1 VSSFSRRI
9 LPNEKFSGKGHAA
22 HICKKCAKK
31 QKEQM
36 KKITGEIIK
45 SNSSTDDRSLLLK
58 KSSTIAVLDL
68 THGGAVIARK
78 LTKLTGSV
86 TGVDVYRTLDPESLN
101 ELENEGIKTSTEPL
115 DPLDFDLLIAP
126 VHLDPGYPML
136 AGAATRNIPVL
147 SHHQAVGQIL
157 STYDLTNKTLIEL
170 TGTKAKTSTSILLAD
185 ILSAKKKV
193 ISHTSRGLEDRITG
207 TIIKKGLS
215 ITPAS
220 ILTALDA
227 VNDAGVDFDVF
238 IAEVSIGGTG
248 YADIGIITTIA
259 NDYKIA
265 NNTKL
270 ASDAKR
276 RMILDAKPASKL
288 VVNNDALRF
297 FGVCRRDI
305 EVISFTDSVN
315 ATCNVYFE
323 DFDKKGGTIAY
334 FLGKENGK
342 IHIREAL
349 DYDIHSYKTAFVCA
363 TAAALALDIDADT
376 IERAF
381 LGFKGAQ
388 GRMTKK
394 SVDGRIIIDNSNSGM
409 DIRTAQ
415 KALKYAQEKEGRI
428 VMVLGEEAK
437 EVCEGLDPSGVER
450 FINNHITELGALV
463 LVGERMKPLAKDSKD
478 AKIYYAGDLPGGI
491 ELAKSLTKEKDI
503 ILSCVKCFR

>member
-1 VSSFSRRI
+1 M
-9 LPNEKFSGKGHAA
+9 L
-22 HICKKCAKK
+22 
-31 QKEQM
+31 
-36 KKITGEIIK
+36 
-45 SNSSTDDRSLLLK
+45 NSLTNDRSMLFK
-58 KSSTIAVLDL
+58 KNSKIAVLDL

-78 LTKLTGSV
+78 LTKFAGSV
-86 TGVDVYRTLDPESLN
+86 TGVDVYRTLRPESLN
-101 ELENEGIKTSTEPL
+101 ELENDGIKTSTQPL
-115 DPLDFDLLIAP
+115 DTLDFDIIIAP

-136 AGAATRNIPVL
+136 AGAATRKIPVL

-157 STYDLTNKTLIEL
+157 STYELKNKILIEL
-170 TGTKAKTSTSILLAD
+170 TGTKAKTSTATLLAD
-185 ILSAKKKV
+185 ILSMEKKV
-193 ISHTSRGLEDRITG
+193 ISHTSRGLEDYSTG
-207 TIIKKGLS
+207 KIIKKGLS

-227 VNDAGVDFDVF
+227 VNDAGIDFDIF

-248 YADIGIITTIA
+248 CADIGIITTIA

-276 RMILDAKPASKL
+276 HMILDARPGSKL

-297 FGVCRRDI
+297 FGACRRDI

-315 ATCNVYFE
+315 ASCNVYFE
-323 DFDKKGGTIAY
+323 ELDKKGGTISY
-334 FLGKENGK
+334 FIGKEHGK
-342 IHIREAL
+342 IHIRETA
-349 DYDIHSYKTAFVCA
+349 DYDITSYKTAFVCA
-363 TAAALALDIDADT
+363 TAAALALDIDPDT
-376 IERAF
+376 IERSF

-394 SVDGRIIIDNSNSGM
+394 LVDGRILIDNSNSGM

-415 KALKYAQEKEGRI
+415 KALKYAQEDKGRI

-450 FINNHITELGALV
+450 FINNHINELGALI
-463 LVGERMKPLAKDSKD
+463 LVGERMKPLAGD
-478 AKIYYAGDLPGGI
+478 AKIYYAEDFPGGI
-491 ELAKSLTKEKDI
+491 ELARSLTEEKDI

>member
-1 VSSFSRRI
+1 M
-9 LPNEKFSGKGHAA
+9 LNPL
-22 HICKKCAKK
+22 
-31 QKEQM
+31 
-36 KKITGEIIK
+36 
-45 SNSSTDDRSLLLK
+45 TDDRSLLLK
-58 KSSTIAVLDL
+58 KSSKIAVLDL

-78 LTKLTGSV
+78 LAKIAGSV

-115 DPLDFDLLIAP
+115 DPLDFDIIIAP

-157 STYDLTNKTLIEL
+157 STYDLTNKILIEL
-170 TGTKAKTSTSILLAD
+170 TGTKAKTSTAILLAD

-193 ISHTSRGLEDRITG
+193 ISHTSRGLENRSTG
-207 TIIKKGLS
+207 KIIKKGLS

-227 VNDAGVDFDVF
+227 VNDAGIDFDVF

-270 ASDAKR
+270 ASDSKR
-276 RMILDAKPASKL
+276 RMILDAKSASKL

-297 FGVCRRDI
+297 FGACRRDI

-315 ATCNVYFE
+315 ATCNVYYE
-323 DFDKKGGTIAY
+323 NLDKNGGTIAY
-334 FLGKENGK
+334 FLGKEHGK
-342 IHIREAL
+342 IRIREAL
-349 DYDIHSYKTAFVCA
+349 DYDITSYKTAFVCA
-363 TAAALALDIDADT
+363 TAAALALGIDSDT
-376 IERAF
+376 IEKAF
-381 LGFKGAQ
+381 MEFKGAQ

-394 SVDGRIIIDNSNSGM
+394 SIDGRTLIDNSNSGM

-415 KALKYAQEKEGRI
+415 KALKYAQEEGERI
-428 VMVLGEEAK
+428 IMVLGEEAK

-450 FINNHITELGALV
+450 FINDHLNDLAALV
-463 LVGERMKPLAKDSKD
+463 LVGERMKPIARDSKDSKD
-478 AKIYYAGDLPGGI
+478 VIDAKYTKIYYAGDLPGGI
-491 ELAKSLTKEKDI
+491 ALAKSLTKEKDI

>member
-1 VSSFSRRI
+1 MLNSFSD
-9 LPNEKFSGKGHAA
+9 E
-22 HICKKCAKK
+22 
-31 QKEQM
+31 
-36 KKITGEIIK
+36 
-45 SNSSTDDRSLLLK
+45 RSLLLK
-58 KSSTIAVLDL
+58 KTSKIAVLDL

-78 LTKLTGSV
+78 LKNFARSV
-86 TGVDVYRTLDPESLN
+86 TGVDVYSTLDPESLN
-101 ELENEGIKTSTEPL
+101 ELENDGIKTSTEPL
-115 DPLDFDLLIAP
+115 DPLDFDIIIAP

-136 AGAATRNIPVL
+136 ARAGTIPII

-170 TGTKAKTSTSILLAD
+170 TGTKAKTSTATLLAD
-185 ILSAKKKV
+185 IISKEKKV
-193 ISHTSRGLEDRITG
+193 VSHTSRGLEDWSKG
-207 TIIKKGLS
+207 AIIKKGLS

-227 VNDAGVDFDVF
+227 VIDAGIDLDVF

-270 ASDAKR
+270 ASDSKR
-276 RMILDAKPASKL
+276 RMILDAKPGSKL

-297 FGVCRRDI
+297 FGACRRDI

-315 ATCNVYFE
+315 ASCNVYYE
-323 DFDKKGGTIAY
+323 SLDKKGGTIAY
-334 FLGKENGK
+334 FLGREHGK
-342 IHIREAL
+342 IHIREAG
-349 DYDIHSYKTAFVCA
+349 DYDITSYKTAFVCA

-394 SVDGRIIIDNSNSGM
+394 SVDGRILIDNSNSGM

-415 KALKYAQEKEGRI
+415 KALKYAQEEGGRI

-437 EVCEGLDPSGVER
+437 EVCEGLDPAGVER
-450 FINNHITELGALV
+450 FIHNHINELGAV
-463 LVGERMKPLAKDSKD
+463 ILVGERMKPLAGKT
-478 AKIYYAGDLPGGI
+478 KIYYAIDLPGGI
-491 ELAKSLTKEKDI
+491 GLAKSLTNEKDI

>member
-1 VSSFSRRI
+1 MLSSLI
-9 LPNEKFSGKGHAA
+9 YE
-22 HICKKCAKK
+22 
-31 QKEQM
+31 
-36 KKITGEIIK
+36 
-45 SNSSTDDRSLLLK
+45 RSLLLK
-58 KSSTIAVLDL
+58 KSSKIAVLDL

-78 LTKLTGSV
+78 LTKIAGSV
-86 TGVDVYRTLDPESLN
+86 TGVDVYRTLGPESLN

-115 DPLDFDLLIAP
+115 DPLDFDIIIAP
-126 VHLDPGYPML
+126 VHLDPCYPML
-136 AGAATRNIPVL
+136 AGAATRNIPII

-157 STYDLTNKTLIEL
+157 STYDLTNKILIEL
-170 TGTKAKTSTSILLAD
+170 TGTKAKTSTAILLAD
-185 ILSAKKKV
+185 ILSMKKKV
-193 ISHTSRGLEDRITG
+193 ISHTSRGLEDRSTG
-207 TIIKKGLS
+207 KIIKKGLS

-227 VNDAGVDFDVF
+227 VNDARIDFDVF

-297 FGVCRRDI
+297 FGACRRDI

-315 ATCNVYFE
+315 ASCNVYYE
-323 DFDKKGGTIAY
+323 DLDKKGGTIAY
-334 FLGKENGK
+334 FLGKEHGK
-342 IHIREAL
+342 IHIMETA
-349 DYDIHSYKTAFVCA
+349 DYDITSYKTAFVCA
-363 TAAALALDIDADT
+363 TAAALALDIDSDT

-394 SVDGRIIIDNSNSGM
+394 SVDGRTLIDNSNSGM

-415 KALKYAQEKEGRI
+415 KALKYAQEDRGKI

-437 EVCEGLDPSGVER
+437 EVCEGLDPAGVER
-450 FINNHITELGALV
+450 FINDHLNELGALV
-463 LVGERMKPLAKDSKD
+463 LVGERMKPFASDSKDSKNV
-478 AKIYYAGDLPGGI
+478 KIYYAGDLPGGI